1 MPTENDVKENS
12 GLSFSTVYREG
23 SFVTTIENLNA
34 TGVVYAVQDGVKHV
48 SVYPIGGTIE
58 QWYNQGAESVWTE
71 AIMASG
77 II

>member
-1 MPTENDVKENS
+1 M
-12 GLSFSTVYREG
+12 
-23 SFVTTIENLNA
+23 TTIENLNA

-58 QWYNQGAESVWTE
+58 QWYHQGAKSVWTE

-77 II
+77 IIQ